1 MFKFDIFDFLTW
13 SIMSFGVFILSRLLG
28 KFASVVFFESFLEL
42 FSEFFVL
49 YTVLNAVASE
59 DDETTLRCIDRLDFR
74 ESYD

>member
-1 MFKFDIFDFLTW
+1 MT
-13 SIMSFGVFILSRLLG
+13 FGVFILSRLLG

-59 DDETTLRCIDRLDFR
+59 DNETTLRCIDRLDFR